1 VRTRPI
7 PLLSGVLLGAG
18 LCLSGMTRPPKVS
31 AFLDV
36 GGAWDPSLALVMGG
50 AVAVYFLAYRFARR
64 RAAVVAGAL
73 PPPAPATAIDGRLV
87 VGAALFGVGW
97 GASGFCP
104 GPALASLG
112 ALSGSALVFVPAMLV
127 GMLLVNRLDPVRE
140 TKAGCG

>member
-1 VRTRPI
+1 MRARII
-7 PLLSGVLLGAG
+7 PLVSGVLFGAG
-18 LCLSGMTRPPKVS
+18 LCLSGMTRPPKVR

-36 GGAWDPSLALVMGG
+36 GGAWDPSLALVMAG

-73 PPPAPATAIDGRLV
+73 PPPAPATPIEGRLV

-104 GPALASLG
+104 GPAIVSLG
-112 ALSGSALVFVPAMLV
+112 ALAGSAWVFVPAMLA
-127 GMLLVNRLDPVRE
+127 GMLIVDRLDPVRE
-140 TKAGCG
+140 AKTDCG